1 MGIPIFPLTA
11 AIAAAAMLFAAFLTV
26 VILVSQA
33 YLKIALSEDRDPWW
47 GLPGWM
53 LMFIGVFIPFLAFAG
68 MLSFTL
74 GSFVYTW
81 LIG

>member
-1 MGIPIFPLTA
+1 MGIPIFPLTG
-11 AIAAAAMLFAAFLTV
+11 AIAAAAMLFATHLTV

-33 YLKIALSEDRDPWW
+33 YFKYTLPRDPWW

-53 LMFIGVFIPFLAFAG
+53 LLFIAAFVPFIAFAG
-68 MLSFTL
+68 MISFTL